1 MKSKIY
7 ITEIDEMTHDELATR
22 AARMAEAN
30 DDGMLA
36 GLAADLRE
44 EVNFERDSMSVV
56 ESIKKHIE
64 GLP

>member
-1 MKSKIY
+1 
-7 ITEIDEMTHDELATR
+7 MTHDELATR

>member
-1 MKSKIY
+1 MKSRIY